1 MGPTGTPTEIGR
13 NETVMLVGGG
23 LGNAVLFSIA
33 RSLKAAGCRVAYFA
47 GYRTKADSFKQDE
60 IEAGTDQIVW
70 SVDGGDLIQ
79 ARRPQDA
86 SFRGNVVQAML
97 AYAQGSLSTKP
108 VISFSE
114 VDRIIAIGSD
124 RMMRAVQEARH
135 SVLQP
140 FLKPEHEAIG
150 SINSPMQCMMK
161 EICAQC
167 LQKHVDP
174 VTGKETWVFSCLNQ
188 DQKLDQVD
196 FVNLNQRLRGN
207 TVLEKVSDVFL
218 ARLLQKVPD
227 LKRV

>member
-1 MGPTGTPTEIGR
+1 
-13 NETVMLVGGG
+13 V
-23 LGNAVLFSIA
+23 
-33 RSLKAAGCRVAYFA
+33 
-47 GYRTKADSFKQDE
+47 DSFKQDE

-70 SVDGGDLIQ
+70 SVDSGEMIQ
-79 ARRPQDA
+79 PRRPQDSA
-86 SFRGNVVQAML
+86 FRGNVVQAML
-97 AYAQGSLSTKP
+97 AYAQDKLGPKP
-108 VISFSE
+108 VISLSE

-124 RMMRAVQEARH
+124 RMMKAVQQARH

-174 VTGKETWVFSCLNQ
+174 VTGKETWVFSCFNQ

-207 TVLEKVSDVFL
+207 TVLEKVSDIFL
-218 ARLLQKVPD
+218 ARLLERVPQ